1 MFSPSLPPSIATPVV
16 PSQAGAI
23 YRNGGIMASGMRTR
37 MDPLRMSRRARPDIN
52 PIYFAPEFRP
62 YRDKQDQKD
71 PNEKQ
76 IWPRVLEDA
85 FLDCK

>member
-1 MFSPSLPPSIATPVV
+1 MPTPVV

-23 YRNGGIMASGMRTR
+23 YRGGMMGGMRSR
-37 MDPLRMSRRARPDIN
+37 VDPLRLSRRARPDIN

-85 FLDCK
+85 FLDCEFRLFLC